1 MEKEKK
7 EAGMQKKNFKDGIR
21 LSPLGMGAMRLP
33 QTEEGFAKPIDEP
46 RAQEIID
53 YCIQHGVNYFDT
65 AYIYHGGQSETFLG
79 KALKKYPRESY
90 FVADKM
96 KAPRGKPSSVCSA
109 SEPLVLRPLRHLP
122 HIPVS
127 LACERGIP
135 IFFLSSLYIISVK
148 LICPSISVPLYI
160 FLYSFP

>member
-79 KALKKYPRESY
+79 KALKNIPGRTILWRTNSTCRPILTTLPNLPNSCAG
-90 FVADKM
+90 F
-96 KAPRGKPSSVCSA
+96 RWNGLIFICCTA
-109 SEPLVLRPLRHLP
+109 SRT
-122 HIPVS
+122 
-127 LACERGIP
+127 G
-135 IFFLSSLYIISVK
+135 
-148 LICPSISVPLYI
+148 
-160 FLYSFP
+160 

>member
-1 MEKEKK
+1 KNCSDDKEETWMEKEKK

-53 YCIQHGVNYFDT
+53 FCIQHGVNYFDT

-79 KALKKYPRESY
+79 KALKKYPRENY
-90 FVADKM
+90 FVADKFN
-96 KAPRGKPSSVCSA
+96 VQ
-109 SEPLVLRPLRHLP
+109 
-122 HIPVS
+122 
-127 LACERGIP
+127 
-135 IFFLSSLYIISVK
+135 
-148 LICPSISVPLYI
+148 
-160 FLYSFP
+160 